1 MSHFAFAYLAKDFDL
16 IQYPLQGLTS
26 TDSPSIKKITR
37 AIDDARDRKINTIF
51 YEYGMPKN
59 GADII
64 AEEIGADLK
73 GLISM
78 EYINRDIE
86 RDVGD
91 DFIDMMEYNLKNLYE
106 SLR

>member
-1 MSHFAFAYLAKDFDL
+1 
-16 IQYPLQGLTS
+16 
-26 TDSPSIKKITR
+26 
-37 AIDDARDRKINTIF
+37 
-51 YEYGMPKN
+51 MPKN

-91 DFIDMMEYNLKNLYE
+91 DFIDMMEYNLKNIYE